1 MIVGIVAVVYDRLV
15 HLWDLPTSESHPEL
29 LDLVRVYGYDDVEFM
44 LNVIKED
51 LESALMNIAS
61 STSQRG
67 ARTDEQ
73 LD

>member
-51 LESALMNIAS
+51 LEHA
-61 STSQRG
+61 
-67 ARTDEQ
+67 
-73 LD
+73 